1 MLILSSS
8 RLGATWMRN
17 KFEKVLGCTDL
28 SDKKLL
34 IIPCASANEEK
45 AGAQAI
51 EDALNFG
58 FKREHIFIFSVRS
71 FLILGILGRIYTEPK
86 YDYIYVTGGNTFKLL
101 HDLKECGYDKVL
113 RKMIIEGATYIGSS
127 AGAYL
132 ISKDVSHIQKYDENN
147 YGIDDF
153 SGLGILDARLICHF
167 DNDRYYDYYKLRTST
182 SDVVFTIDDD
192 NILVVDKNNIYYI

>member
-17 KFEKVLGCTDL
+17 KFEKVLGTDL

-34 IIPCASANEEK
+34 IIPCASTNEEK

-71 FLILGILGRIYTEPK
+71 FSILGRIYTEPK

-101 HDLKECGYDKVL
+101 HDLKNCGYDKRL
-113 RKMIIEGATYIGSS
+113 RKIIIEGATYIGSS

-132 ISKDVSHIQKYDENN
+132 ISKDISHIQKYDENN

-167 DNDRYYDYYKLRTST
+167 DNDRYYDYYKLRMST
-182 SDVVFTIDDD
+182 SDVLFTIDDD
-192 NILVVDKNNIYYI
+192 SILVVDKDNIYYI

>member
-17 KFEKVLGCTDL
+17 KFEKVLGGTDL

-51 EDALNFG
+51 EDALSFG

-71 FLILGILGRIYTEPK
+71 FSILGRIYTEPK

-101 HDLKECGYDKVL
+101 YDLNECGYDKVL
-113 RKMIIEGATYIGSS
+113 RKMIIEEATYIGSS

-132 ISKDVSHIQKYDENN
+132 ISKDISHIQKYDENN

-192 NILVVDKNNIYYI
+192 NILVVDKDNIYYV

>member
-17 KFEKVLGCTDL
+17 KFEKVLGTDL

-34 IIPCASANEEK
+34 IIPCASTNEEK

-71 FLILGILGRIYTEPK
+71 FSILGRIYTEPK

-101 HDLKECGYDKVL
+101 HDLKNCGYDKRL
-113 RKMIIEGATYIGSS
+113 RKIIIEGATYIGSS

-132 ISKDVSHIQKYDENN
+132 ISKDISHIQKYDENN

-167 DNDRYYDYYKLRTST
+167 DNDRYYDYYKLRMST
-182 SDVVFTIDDD
+182 SDVLFTIDDD
-192 NILVVDKNNIYYI
+192 SILVVDNDNIYYL

>member
-8 RLGATWMRN
+8 RLGATWMIN
-17 KFEKVLGCTDL
+17 KFEKVLGNDL

-51 EDALNFG
+51 EDAMSFG
-58 FKREHIFIFSVRS
+58 FKREHIFVFSVRS
-71 FLILGILGRIYTEPK
+71 FSILARK
-86 YDYIYVTGGNTFKLL
+86 YDYIYVTGGNTFKLI

-132 ISKDVSHIQKYDENN
+132 ISNDVSHIQQYDENN
-147 YGIDDF
+147 YGIDNF
-153 SGLGILDARLICHF
+153 SGLGVLDARLICHF
-167 DNDRYYDYYKLRTST
+167 DKDRYYDYYKLRMST
-182 SDVVFTIDDD
+182 TDVLFTIYDDS
-192 NILVVDKNNIYYI
+192 ILVVDKDNIYYI

>member
-17 KFEKVLGCTDL
+17 KFEKVLGTDL

-58 FKREHIFIFSVRS
+58 FKREHIFLFSVRS
-71 FLILGILGRIYTEPK
+71 FSILGRIYTEPK

-101 HDLKECGYDKVL
+101 HDLKNCGYDKKL
-113 RKMIIEGATYIGSS
+113 RKIIIEGATYIGSS

-132 ISKDVSHIQKYDENN
+132 ISKDISHIQKYDENN

-167 DNDRYYDYYKLRTST
+167 DSDRYYDYYKLRIST
-182 SDVVFTIDDD
+182 SDVLFTIDDD
-192 NILVVDKNNIYYI
+192 NILVVDKDNIYYL

>member
-17 KFEKVLGCTDL
+17 KFEKVLGGTDL

-34 IIPCASANEEK
+34 IIPCASTNEEK

-71 FLILGILGRIYTEPK
+71 FSILGRIYTEPK

-113 RKMIIEGATYIGSS
+113 RKTIIEDATYIGSS

-132 ISKDVSHIQKYDENN
+132 ISKDISHIQKYDENN

-167 DNDRYYDYYKLRTST
+167 DNDRYYDYYKLRIST
-182 SDVVFTIDDD
+182 SDGMFTIDDD
-192 NILVVDKNNIYYI
+192 SILVVDKDNIYYI

>member
-17 KFEKVLGCTDL
+17 KFQKVLGGTDL

-51 EDALNFG
+51 EDALSFG

-71 FLILGILGRIYTEPK
+71 FSILGRIYTEPK
-86 YDYIYVTGGNTFKLL
+86 YEYIYVTGGNTFKLL
-101 HDLKECGYDKVL
+101 HDLKECGYDTVL
-113 RKMIIEGATYIGSS
+113 RKTIIEDATYIGSS

-132 ISKDVSHIQKYDENN
+132 ISKDISHIQKYDENN

-192 NILVVDKNNIYYI
+192 SILLVDKDNIYYI